1 MAPISPAYVWE
12 ETETSVIVTATCR
25 GATSANTDAFSSP
38 HYVSVNSPP
47 FFLELDLHG
56 RIDSIA
62 ASTAVRRGGQ
72 IELRLPK
79 AQPGL
84 WGRLLV
90 ELPKPER
97 LRRRAESRAAAEA
110 LALEQVERKK
120 KKQWDDSRFALN
132 HQMTKDRE
140 DRDRIAELK
149 KAEKAAPAA
158 ELARFQAES
167 ERGRVGG
174 ASQAPA
180 AVRVPQQP
188 RRARIEEVDITEES
202 DAPPLLAPDA
212 PLDKAIF
219 TEEDAARGVGSP
231 PERAPP
237 PTALAA
243 PPPPPPP
250 PDLPPPR
257 QSGAVTVKFTA
268 KLLPAPARTKGG
280 DVHHTALQPR
290 ASTQGP
296 RRGLLLTCLRLAL
309 DTGRFG
315 HAPRPGHEHAGGS
328 AAPRLGRPQG
338 RARYLAARSALAQ
351 GARRQVLPAP

>member
-140 DRDRIAELK
+140 DRDRIAS
-149 KAEKAAPAA
+149 
-158 ELARFQAES
+158 ARTSRF
-167 ERGRVGG
+167 RKYK
-174 ASQAPA
+174 
-180 AVRVPQQP
+180 
-188 RRARIEEVDITEES
+188 
-202 DAPPLLAPDA
+202 L
-212 PLDKAIF
+212 
-219 TEEDAARGVGSP
+219 GSP
-231 PERAPP
+231 
-237 PTALAA
+237 
-243 PPPPPPP
+243 
-250 PDLPPPR
+250 
-257 QSGAVTVKFTA
+257 
-268 KLLPAPARTKGG
+268 
-280 DVHHTALQPR
+280 
-290 ASTQGP
+290 
-296 RRGLLLTCLRLAL
+296 
-309 DTGRFG
+309 
-315 HAPRPGHEHAGGS
+315 
-328 AAPRLGRPQG
+328 
-338 RARYLAARSALAQ
+338 
-351 GARRQVLPAP
+351 RQVLT

>member
-1 MAPISPAYVWE
+1 MAPISPSYVWE
-12 ETETSVIVTATCR
+12 ETETTVIVTATCR
-25 GATSANTDAFSSP
+25 GATSASTDAFSSP
-38 HYVSVNSPP
+38 HYVSVNSAP

-62 ASTAVRRGGQ
+62 SSTAVRRGGE

-84 WGRLLV
+84 WGRLLI

-110 LALEQVERKK
+110 LAIEQVERKK

-140 DRDRIAELK
+140 DRDRITELQ
-149 KAEKAAPAA
+149 KAEKAAAAA
-158 ELARFQAES
+158 ELAQFQAES
-167 ERGRVGG
+167 KRGRLGD
-174 ASQAPA
+174 ASQGNA
-180 AVRVPQQP
+180 AVRAPQQP
-188 RRARIEEVDITEES
+188 RHARIEEVDGLIEES

-212 PLDKAIF
+212 PLDKSIF
-219 TEEDAARGVGSP
+219 TEDDEALGEGGEGAPLD
-231 PERAPP
+231 RAVP

-243 PPPPPPP
+243 PPPPPP

-280 DVHHTALQPR
+280 DVCH
-290 ASTQGP
+290 
-296 RRGLLLTCLRLAL
+296 RG
-309 DTGRFG
+309 
-315 HAPRPGHEHAGGS
+315 
-328 AAPRLGRPQG
+328 
-338 RARYLAARSALAQ
+338 
-351 GARRQVLPAP
+351 GARTP

>member
-1 MAPISPAYVWE
+1 MAPISPSYVWE

-25 GATSANTDAFSSP
+25 GATPANTDAFSSP

-62 ASTAVRRGGQ
+62 SSTAVRRGGE

-84 WGRLLV
+84 WGRLLI

-110 LALEQVERKK
+110 LAIEQVERKK

-140 DRDRIAELK
+140 DRDRITELQ
-149 KAEKAAPAA
+149 KAEKAAAAA
-158 ELARFQAES
+158 ELAHFQAES
-167 ERGRVGG
+167 KRGRLGD
-174 ASQAPA
+174 ASQAHA
-180 AVRVPQQP
+180 AVRAPQQP
-188 RRARIEEVDITEES
+188 RHARIEEVDIIEET
-202 DAPPLLAPDA
+202 DAPPLLAADA
-212 PLDKAIF
+212 PLDKSIF
-219 TEEDAARGVGSP
+219 TEDDEVLGAGAPLD
-231 PERAPP
+231 RAVP

-243 PPPPPPP
+243 PAPPPP

-280 DVHHTALQPR
+280 DVCH
-290 ASTQGP
+290 
-296 RRGLLLTCLRLAL
+296 RG
-309 DTGRFG
+309 
-315 HAPRPGHEHAGGS
+315 
-328 AAPRLGRPQG
+328 
-338 RARYLAARSALAQ
+338 RSN
-351 GARRQVLPAP
+351 PD

>member
-97 LRRRAESRAAAEA
+97 LRRRTESRAAAEA

-149 KAEKAAPAA
+149 KAEKAAAAA
-158 ELARFQAES
+158 ELAHFQAES

-219 TEEDAARGVGSP
+219 TEEDAARGEGSP
-231 PERAPP
+231 PERAAP

-280 DVHHTALQPR
+280 DVHRRALQPR

-315 HAPRPGHEHAGGS
+315 HAPRPGHEYAGGA